1 MQPLCLP
8 SHGWWVARTQPQ
20 YVLKVRDTVDS
31 ESWVA
36 LLPNGRPLMSYV
48 FVRANGNPSNAW
60 TLPGFRGWLA
70 ASGKRA
76 IVSDEEFEAFRSR
89 VALPPPQR
97 GGRILLRI
105 NGNTEIRTLAAPLPA
120 ELRRSVETHQHE

>member
-76 IVSDEEFEAFRSR
+76 IVSDEEFEKFRVQVEAR
-89 VALPPPQR
+89 GPQR
-97 GGRILLRI
+97 REQILLKRGI
-105 NGNTEIRTLAAPLPA
+105 RLLLKVNAGGEIRTLGAA
-120 ELRRSVETHQHE
+120 